1 MRQLR
6 RVLFYLIG
14 QIILATGLTLSTK
27 VNLGVSPILS
37 IAYCASVITGRAI
50 GDTSLI
56 VYIICII
63 AEIILHARQDM
74 QPEQRK
80 KVFILDLLQLP
91 LSLVF
96 TRVMNLFAR
105 FIPTPSGTLFL
116 RIPLLILA
124 IVCVGVGAAMTL
136 DMRLIANP
144 ADGIIQVISD
154 VSGMKLGLTKN
165 IVDISCVILTA
176 IASFILTHR
185 IIGIH
190 VGTLLAMF
198 GTGRV
203 IAVFNRIMEKHVKWL
218 MNADS

>member
-63 AEIILHARQDM
+63 AEIVLHARQDM

-144 ADGIIQVISD
+144 ADGIVQVISD
-154 VSGMKLGLTKN
+154 VSGLKLGMTKN
-165 IVDISCVILTA
+165 IVDISCVILTS
-176 IASFILTHR
+176 IVSFVLVHR

-203 IAVFNRIMEKHVKWL
+203 IAIFNRIMEKHVKWL
-218 MNADS
+218 MNSCS

>member
-63 AEIILHARQDM
+63 AEIILHSRQDM

-80 KVFILDLLQLP
+80 KVFILDFLQLP

-144 ADGIIQVISD
+144 ADGIVQVISD
-154 VSGMKLGLTKN
+154 VSGLKLGLTKN

-203 IAVFNRIMEKHVKWL
+203 IAVFNRIMGKHVKWL
-218 MNADS
+218 MSSN

>member
-63 AEIILHARQDM
+63 AEIVLHARQDM

-144 ADGIIQVISD
+144 ADGIVQVISD

-176 IASFILTHR
+176 IASFTLAHR

>member
-6 RVLFYLIG
+6 RVLFYLFG

-144 ADGIIQVISD
+144 ADGIVQVISD
-154 VSGMKLGLTKN
+154 VSGLKLGLTKN

-203 IAVFNRIMEKHVKWL
+203 IAVFNRIMGKHVKWL
-218 MNADS
+218 MSSN

>member
-37 IAYCASVITGRAI
+37 IAYCASVITGQAI

-63 AEIILHARQDM
+63 AEIVLHARQDM

-144 ADGIIQVISD
+144 ADGIVQVISD
-154 VSGMKLGLTKN
+154 VSGLKLGLTKN

-203 IAVFNRIMEKHVKWL
+203 IAVFNRIMGKHVKWL
-218 MNADS
+218 MSSN

>member
-6 RVLFYLIG
+6 RVLFYLFG

-96 TRVMNLFAR
+96 TRVMNLFAGI
-105 FIPTPSGTLFL
+105 IPTPSGTLFL

-124 IVCVGVGAAMTL
+124 IFCVGVGAAMTL

-144 ADGIIQVISD
+144 ADGIVQVISD
-154 VSGMKLGLTKN
+154 VSGLKLGLTKN

-176 IASFILTHR
+176 TASFILARR

-190 VGTLLAMF
+190 VGPLLAMF

-203 IAVFNRIMEKHVKWL
+203 IAVFNRIMDKHVKWL
-218 MNADS
+218 MSTDS

>member
-37 IAYCASVITGRAI
+37 IAYCTSVITGRAI

-144 ADGIIQVISD
+144 ADGIVQVISD
-154 VSGMKLGLTKN
+154 VSGLRLGLTKN

-176 IASFILTHR
+176 IASFTLAHR

-218 MNADS
+218 MSHDS

>member
-37 IAYCASVITGRAI
+37 IAYCTSVITGRAI

-63 AEIILHARQDM
+63 AEIILHSRQDM

-144 ADGIIQVISD
+144 ADGIVQVISD

-176 IASFILTHR
+176 IASFTLAHR

-218 MNADS
+218 MSHDS

>member
-1 MRQLR
+1 MKQLR
-6 RVLFYLIG
+6 RWLFYLIG
-14 QIILATGLTLSTK
+14 QIILAIGLTLSTK

-37 IAYCASVITGRAI
+37 IAYCASVISGRTI
-50 GDTSLI
+50 GDTSLV

-63 AEIILHARQDM
+63 LELIMHARQDM
-74 QPEQRK
+74 PQEQK
-80 KVFILDLLQLP
+80 KKIFILDLLQLP
-91 LSLVF
+91 LSLIF

-105 FIPTPSGTLFL
+105 FILDLSGSLAL

-124 IVCVGVGAAMTL
+124 IICVGVGASMTL

-144 ADGIIQVISD
+144 ADGIVQVISD
-154 VSGMKLGLTKN
+154 VSGLKLGLTKN

-176 IASFILTHR
+176 TGSLILSHR

-203 IAVFNRIMEKHVKWL
+203 IAVFNRIADKHVKWL
-218 MNADS
+218 MTSDS

>member
-37 IAYCASVITGRAI
+37 IAYCASVITGLAI

-63 AEIILHARQDM
+63 AEIVLHARQDM

-144 ADGIIQVISD
+144 ADGIVQVSSD
-154 VSGMKLGLTKN
+154 VSGLKLGLTKN

-176 IASFILTHR
+176 IASFTLAHR

-218 MNADS
+218 MNAES

>member
-96 TRVMNLFAR
+96 TRVMNLFAGL
-105 FIPTPSGTLFL
+105 IPAPSGSLFL

-144 ADGIIQVISD
+144 ADGIVQVISD

-203 IAVFNRIMEKHVKWL
+203 IAVFNRIMDKHVKWL
-218 MNADS
+218 MSTES

>member
-14 QIILATGLTLSTK
+14 QILLATGLTLSTK

-63 AEIILHARQDM
+63 AEIVLHARQDM

-144 ADGIIQVISD
+144 ADGIVQVISD

-176 IASFILTHR
+176 IASFILAHR

-218 MNADS
+218 MNAES